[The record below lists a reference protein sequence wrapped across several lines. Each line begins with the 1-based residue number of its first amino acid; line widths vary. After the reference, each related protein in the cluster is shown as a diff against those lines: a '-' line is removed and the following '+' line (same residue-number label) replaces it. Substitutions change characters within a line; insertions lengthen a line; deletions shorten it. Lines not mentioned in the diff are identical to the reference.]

1 MKFHSTLAAS
11 ILAAFAA
18 SAVSP
23 VASAA
28 TNLLVNGGFE
38 DSSSTTVT
46 PPGWFNF
53 GGTNGVLTYSAIP
66 QQPVYEGLRFYDIG
80 AHNNGFASVGEG
92 LGQTFATVVGARY
105 KLSFGYSGEN
115 VPNSA
120 VETLRVSAGDS
131 SRDYVLTP
139 NGDPV
144 FTRAMTS
151 ESFDFMATGSTTT
164 LSFILQAIVG
174 SPGNNDP
181 MFDGVMVELISAP
194 VPEPETYALM
204 AVGLFAVAGAGI
216 RRRRG

>member
-1 MKFHSTLAAS
+1 MKLHPTLIGLLVALAAS
-11 ILAAFAA
+11 AGSGA
-18 SAVSP
+18 
-23 VASAA
+23 ASAA

-53 GGTNGVLTYSAIP
+53 GATNGVLTYSAIP

-80 AHNNGFASVGEG
+80 AHNNGFASVGVG
-92 LGQTFATVVGARY
+92 VGQTFASIAGARY
-105 KLSFGYSGEN
+105 KVSFGMSGEN
-115 VPNSA
+115 VPGSA
-120 VETLRVSAGDS
+120 IETLRVSAGDTAT
-131 SRDYVLTP
+131 DYVLTP

-151 ESFDFMATGSTTT
+151 ESFEFTANGSSTT

-174 SPGNNDP
+174 APGNNDP
-181 MFDGVMVELISAP
+181 MFDGVVVELISAP
-194 VPEPETYALM
+194 VPEPQTYALM
-204 AVGLFAVAGAGI
+204 AIGLFAVAGAGL